1 MFEQITKFA
10 NETTDNVSRTVNDIN
25 DTITKTVKDTNVSER
40 FTTTSDQVLDAVLDA
55 NRRIVDMAVTT
66 ADRVAEQFKIELP
79 LTDRLPTPAEAGE
92 RYLDFV
98 ERAVSLNR
106 DMNQR
111 VAEMITADNAKAASD
126 KVVGAAKNVA
136 DTATKTVTK
145 KAPAKKAA
153 AKRPARKAAAKRPA
167 KKAAAKRPAKKTV
180 AKKAAAS
187 K

>member
-10 NETTDNVSRTVNDIN
+10 NETTDTVNEAM
-25 DTITKTVKDTNVSER
+25 KDNNISER
-40 FTTTSDQVLDAVLDA
+40 FATTSDQVLDAVLDA
-55 NRRIVDMAVTT
+55 NRRIVDIAVTT
-66 ADRVAEQFKIELP
+66 ADRVAEQINVELP
-79 LTDRLPTPAEAGE
+79 FADRFPTPTVAGE

-111 VAEMITADNAKAASD
+111 VADMIKVDTARAASD
-126 KVVGAAKNVA
+126 KVVTTPRTAA
-136 DTATKTVTK
+136 K
-145 KAPAKKAA
+145 KAPAKRTSTRKTAA
-153 AKRPARKAAAKRPA
+153 KKRPA
-167 KKAAAKRPAKKTV
+167 AKKTAAKTA

>member
-10 NETTDNVSRTVNDIN
+10 NETTDNVSRTVSDIN
-25 DTITKTVKDTNVSER
+25 DTITKSVKDTDVSER
-40 FTTTSDQVLDAVLDA
+40 FTTVSDQVLDAVLDA

-66 ADRVAEQFKIELP
+66 VDRVAEQFNVELP
-79 LTDRLPTPAEAGE
+79 FTDRLPTASVAGE
-92 RYLDFV
+92 RYLEFV

-111 VAEMITADNAKAASD
+111 VAEMITADNARA
-126 KVVGAAKNVA
+126 AAKSVA
-136 DTATKTVTK
+136 DTATKTVTRTPVAK
-145 KAPAKKAA
+145 KAPARKAPAKKAA
-153 AKRPARKAAAKRPA
+153 AKRPARK
-167 KKAAAKRPAKKTV
+167 TV

>member
-1 MFEQITKFA
+1 MFEQVTKFA
-10 NETTDNVSRTVNDIN
+10 NEATDTVTDAIN
-25 DTITKTVKDTNVSER
+25 DSDISER

-55 NRRIVDMAVTT
+55 NRRIVDAAVST
-66 ADRVAEQFKIELP
+66 ADRVGDQIKIELP
-79 LTDRLPTPAEAGE
+79 FTDRLPTPAEAGE

-126 KVVGAAKNVA
+126 KVVGTAKNVA

-167 KKAAAKRPAKKTV
+167 KKTV

>member
-10 NETTDNVSRTVNDIN
+10 NETTDTLTDAIN
-25 DTITKTVKDTNVSER
+25 DNNISER

-66 ADRVAEQFKIELP
+66 ADRVAEQINVELP
-79 LTDRLPTPAEAGE
+79 FADRFPTPTVAGE
-92 RYLDFV
+92 RYLEFV

-111 VAEMITADNAKAASD
+111 VAEMIKVDNAKAAAD
-126 KVVGAAKNVA
+126 KVV
-136 DTATKTVTK
+136 TTTKTVAEKTPAK
-145 KAPAKKAA
+145 KAPARKTAA
-153 AKRPARKAAAKRPA
+153 KKRPAARKTA
-167 KKAAAKRPAKKTV
+167 

>member
-10 NETTDNVSRTVNDIN
+10 NETTDTLTSTVTDAIN
-25 DTITKTVKDTNVSER
+25 DNNISER

-66 ADRVAEQFKIELP
+66 ADRVAEQINVELP
-79 LTDRLPTPAEAGE
+79 FADRFPTPTVAGE
-92 RYLDFV
+92 RYLEFV

-111 VAEMITADNAKAASD
+111 VAEMIKVDNAKAASE
-126 KVVGAAKNVA
+126 KVAA
-136 DTATKTVTK
+136 ATKTVAK
-145 KAPAKKAA
+145 KAPAKRTTARKTAA
-153 AKRPARKAAAKRPA
+153 KKRPAARKTA
-167 KKAAAKRPAKKTV
+167 

>member
-10 NETTDNVSRTVNDIN
+10 NEATTTFTDAIN
-25 DTITKTVKDTNVSER
+25 DNDVSER

-66 ADRVAEQFKIELP
+66 ADRVSEQFKVELP
-79 LTDRLPTPAEAGE
+79 FADRFPTPSEAGE
-92 RYLDFV
+92 RYLEFV

-111 VAEMITADNAKAASD
+111 VAEMIKADNAKAASD
-126 KVVGAAKNVA
+126 KVAARAKSVA
-136 DTATKTVTK
+136 GTASKTVTGTTKTVTDAAKTVAK
-145 KAPAKKAA
+145 KAPAKKA
-153 AKRPARKAAAKRPA
+153 PARKAAARKRPVRKTAA
-167 KKAAAKRPAKKTV
+167 KKAV
-180 AKKAAAS
+180 AS